1 MSEFTLDDI
10 REGSIVM
17 VAKDFGSGKV
27 VKAEVEEVCEDIKNG
42 RPGFDY
48 VILST
53 KEQKWAYL
61 SQLVKV
67 LEY

>member
-53 KEQKWAYL
+53 EEQKWAYL

>member
-1 MSEFTLDDI
+1 MNEYTLDDI
-10 REGSIVM
+10 TEGSIVM

-27 VKAEVEEVCEDIKNG
+27 VKAKIEEVCEDVKNG

-48 VILST
+48 TVIAT
-53 KEQKWAYL
+53 GEQKWAYL